1 MIFRWIQNNIEDY
14 GGNPDDV
21 TIVGMSA
28 GGASVN
34 YLTLSP
40 QTKGLYKNAI
50 SLSGS
55 SLCWWASIPHPREQ
69 VSL

>member
-55 SLCWWASIPHPREQ
+55 SLCWWANIPHPREQ
-69 VSL
+69 VLI